1 MSKGI
6 SNSLRNSSARVVIVG
21 GGLAGS
27 ECAWQLAERGIQVC
41 IIEQRPVKSTEAH
54 KTDRFAELVCSNSL
68 KSTDSESAPA
78 LLKSDLEKLNSLI
91 LKSAMKHQVP
101 AGNALAVDREAFSQ
115 EITQKLEKHS
125 RVEIIRDS
133 VEHYEEVL
141 VSGPQGLR
149 PVVFATGPLTGQT
162 LADSFGDLTGK
173 KLYFYDAIAPIVEG
187 ASINR
192 DIAFAQN
199 RYQLE
204 RGQQDQEGDYLNCPF
219 NKEEYFKFIEALG
232 AAEKVEAKDFEKL
245 IYFQGCQP
253 IEAMLETGP
262 LTLAHGPM
270 KPKGLVDPRTN
281 SEPFAA
287 VQLRSEDREGRA
299 WNIVGFQTKMK
310 YPEQKKVFSMI
321 PGLENANFY
330 RMGSLHRNT
339 YIHSPTL
346 LDPQFRLKKFPL
358 IHFAGQITGVEGYL
372 ESTAI
377 GAYVGA
383 LLAYRFKMNTEIPA
397 PPATTALGALVNAI
411 VNGNVKNF
419 QPMNINW
426 GLVPLNGI
434 DERDK
439 QKRSKLVTRG
449 QRNFDAWRAMI

>member
-173 KLYFYDAIAPIVEG
+173 KLYF
-187 ASINR
+187 
-192 DIAFAQN
+192 
-199 RYQLE
+199 
-204 RGQQDQEGDYLNCPF
+204 
-219 NKEEYFKFIEALG
+219 
-232 AAEKVEAKDFEKL
+232 
-245 IYFQGCQP
+245 
-253 IEAMLETGP
+253 
-262 LTLAHGPM
+262 
-270 KPKGLVDPRTN
+270 
-281 SEPFAA
+281 
-287 VQLRSEDREGRA
+287 
-299 WNIVGFQTKMK
+299 
-310 YPEQKKVFSMI
+310 
-321 PGLENANFY
+321 
-330 RMGSLHRNT
+330 
-339 YIHSPTL
+339 
-346 LDPQFRLKKFPL
+346 
-358 IHFAGQITGVEGYL
+358 
-372 ESTAI
+372 
-377 GAYVGA
+377 
-383 LLAYRFKMNTEIPA
+383 
-397 PPATTALGALVNAI
+397 
-411 VNGNVKNF
+411 
-419 QPMNINW
+419 
-426 GLVPLNGI
+426 
-434 DERDK
+434 
-439 QKRSKLVTRG
+439 
-449 QRNFDAWRAMI
+449 